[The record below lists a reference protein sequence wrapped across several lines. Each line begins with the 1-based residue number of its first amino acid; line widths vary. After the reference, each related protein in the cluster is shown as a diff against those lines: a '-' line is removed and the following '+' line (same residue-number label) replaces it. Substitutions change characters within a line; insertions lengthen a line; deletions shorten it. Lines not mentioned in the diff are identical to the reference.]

1 MPAED
6 CFIMEMFLNFFQV
19 AGVGLVYLLIVLL
32 CLVALVLS
40 CLSISGT
47 WLVTLAAVIAAIVRG
62 FSFPGWITIIV
73 FLLISGMVEVAEAM
87 AGAWGV
93 TKRGGSGLAG
103 FMAIVGGL
111 LGMIAGSF
119 IPIPI
124 VGSLLGMM
132 AGSFLLVFLVER
144 KRLESA
150 HAVDIAWGAVIARV
164 LIVLLKVVVTLGM
177 IIFLLAGLV
186 IS

>member
-1 MPAED
+1 
-6 CFIMEMFLNFFQV
+6 MEMVLNFFQV

-40 CLSISGT
+40 CVSISGT
-47 WLVTLAAVIAAIVRG
+47 WLVVLATIIAAIVRG
-62 FSFPGWITIIV
+62 SSFPGWWTITIFV
-73 FLLISGMVEVAEAM
+73 LLSAAVEFAEAM

-93 TKRGGSGLAG
+93 TKRGGSKLAG

-111 LGMIAGSF
+111 LGMVVGSF
-119 IPIPI
+119 IPLPI
-124 VGSLLGMM
+124 IGSLLGMM
-132 AGSFLLVFLVER
+132 VCSFLLVFLVER

-177 IIFLLAGLV
+177 IIVLLGGLLFF
-186 IS
+186 